1 MKVLMKLAIS
11 PGWSP
16 NRKLADQQ
24 RGSNS
29 RRNPKSSELV
39 PSGEMSVGNALVAF

>member
-1 MKVLMKLAIS
+1 VVIEGLT
-11 PGWSP
+11 PGLSA

-29 RRNPKSSELV
+29 RRNPKSSGLV